1 MDQTRTPLIDAL
13 HSFSISNQGYFN
25 IPGHRGARGVDARL
39 LSLFGERV
47 FEADRTET
55 DGLDDLHAADG
66 VIKEAQELAA
76 DLYGSDYC
84 RFVVNGT
91 TGANEAMILAAAGP
105 GEKILVPRNA
115 HKSVMMGL
123 IMSGAV
129 PVWIL
134 PEREKD
140 TGLYGAVSPER
151 IEEMLEQDSDIRAVF
166 LVSPT
171 YYGTCSDLKKI
182 TGIAHKYGIPVL
194 VDEAHGAHFAFHD
207 QLPPSGVSS
216 GADLVAQS
224 THKTPGSM
232 TQSAMLHIC
241 GDLISLD
248 RVDDALKLVQSTSPS
263 YVLMASLDGTRHL
276 MAEQGNALQAR
287 AMKLAALLREE
298 LQQIPGIEVFH
309 EPASQDTAKE
319 TSQESSQDAAVFD
332 PCRVVI
338 SPCGAGMTGTK
349 LQKLLFGRHITTE
362 LADSDF
368 LVLVVTHG
376 NTEGEI
382 LRLSAAVREIV
393 TASGV
398 QEASGGQEAS
408 GVQEASGGQEASG
421 VQEASGEQ
429 TASGARLEITSG
441 HISEMVLTPRE
452 AWFAEKKTVLPEQA
466 CGLIAGEAV
475 TPYPPGIPLIY
486 PGERITPA
494 FCEQLMHIRELQ
506 IPVHDAADP
515 EMETIRVI
523 YPKNI

>member
-1 MDQTRTPLIDAL
+1 M
-13 HSFSISNQGYFN
+13 
-25 IPGHRGARGVDARL
+25 
-39 LSLFGERV
+39 
-47 FEADRTET
+47 
-55 DGLDDLHAADG
+55 
-66 VIKEAQELAA
+66 
-76 DLYGSDYC
+76 
-84 RFVVNGT
+84 
-91 TGANEAMILAAAGP
+91 
-105 GEKILVPRNA
+105 
-115 HKSVMMGL
+115 
-123 IMSGAV
+123 
-129 PVWIL
+129 
-134 PEREKD
+134 
-140 TGLYGAVSPER
+140 
-151 IEEMLEQDSDIRAVF
+151 
-166 LVSPT
+166 
-171 YYGTCSDLKKI
+171 
-182 TGIAHKYGIPVL
+182 
-194 VDEAHGAHFAFHD
+194 
-207 QLPPSGVSS
+207 
-216 GADLVAQS
+216 
-224 THKTPGSM
+224 
-232 TQSAMLHIC
+232 
-241 GDLISLD
+241 
-248 RVDDALKLVQSTSPS
+248 
-263 YVLMASLDGTRHL
+263 
-276 MAEQGNALQAR
+276 
-287 AMKLAALLREE
+287 
-298 LQQIPGIEVFH
+298 
-309 EPASQDTAKE
+309 
-319 TSQESSQDAAVFD
+319 
-332 PCRVVI
+332 I

-393 TASGV
+393 T
-398 QEASGGQEAS
+398 AS